1 MSKYFSNIEI
11 QDRKSYFNDLFTF
24 DMKDTKDIIISSVIG
39 NCVRRVAGLDIPT
52 YSVSPESFVFTNN
65 TSQWDKD
72 RIIHQLSYLPII
84 QEHIHKMDLN
94 MIELHLDIKND
105 SGKFIDILSNE
116 IKIYNKE
123 SKKYISNDKFLPY
136 DDYLLIEDLGPLQEI
151 KLKCQFEYNTKRKS
165 SAIHQ
170 AATVGMDYDLSDGKE
185 FPDNLYFLVTLQV
198 GISPKTL
205 ISNSFDVLINRI
217 KSMEKSIKENDS
229 SLCYIEVNRNNR
241 YDFVFIGEDHTMGS
255 LIEKWNNRHDSNS
268 VTGYRLT
275 TDKKSIKIDYGL
287 SKFSVGLKI
296 DNNIIK
302 SNKFENLIEKSITSL
317 TEKEEKKQ
325 KDETVKSFLINLDR
339 IRKYLLLL
347 KTDFEKVK
355 VNNISLEN
363 FNKKIENGRFK
374 RLTRLKKNYKE

>member
-24 DMKDTKDIIISSVIG
+24 DMKDIIISSVIG